1 MNSLLFI
8 IFFIAFC
15 LAEIWIVI
23 RFIILKNHLYLQ
35 AVLTAFILLFLYIL
49 SELIFDIGVPKLILL
64 SVMAS
69 VFIQTF
75 FGYYLDLFMRSKV
88 FDRYLHA
95 FGTFSFALFF
105 YSLLN
110 IMLSPS
116 ISPRIFISIFV
127 FTLGMT
133 VGAAFEIIEFVM
145 DKIKH
150 TKMQKNLKDTDFD
163 MIFDSIGSLLAA
175 AVAYIFMY

>member
-8 IFFIAFC
+8 MIFIAFS

-23 RFIILKNHLYLQ
+23 RFALMKNQLYLQ
-35 AVLTAFILLFLYIL
+35 AVLTMFILLFLYIL
-49 SELIFDIGVPKLILL
+49 SDLIFDIGVPKLILL
-64 SVMAS
+64 SVMVS
-69 VFIQTF
+69 IFIQSF
-75 FGYYLDLFMRSKV
+75 LGYYMDLFMRSKV

-105 YSLLN
+105 YSILN
-110 IMLSPS
+110 IILSPS
-116 ISPRIFISIFV
+116 ASPKIFVSIFV
-127 FTLGMT
+127 FTLGIT
-133 VGAAFEIIEFVM
+133 VGVIFEIIEFVL

-163 MIFDSIGSLLAA
+163 MIFDIIGSLLAA
-175 AVAYIFMY
+175 ATAYFFLH